1 MIPLYG
7 FLQGDSLGLL
17 ILAREDDT
25 MARLAERL
33 ASAAELR
40 VAPLQAPCVVVA
52 GRTLDPEMTVAA
64 AGLTALDKFE
74 VREVDS

>member
-25 MARLAERL
+25 LARLAEKL

-40 VAPLQAPCVVVA
+40 VAPLRSPCVVVA

-64 AGLTALDKFE
+64 AGLNALDKFD
-74 VREVDS
+74 VREADR

>member
-7 FLQGDSLGLL
+7 FLEGDSLGLL

-25 MARLAERL
+25 LARLAERL
-33 ASAAELR
+33 QSAAELR
-40 VAPLQAPCVVVA
+40 VAPLKMPCVVVA

-64 AGLTALDKFE
+64 AGLTPLDKFE
-74 VREVDS
+74 VRGDDR

>member
-7 FLQGDSLGLL
+7 FLEGDSLGLL
-17 ILAREDDT
+17 ILAREEDT
-25 MARLAERL
+25 LARLVERL
-33 ASAAELR
+33 QSAAELR
-40 VAPLQAPCVVVA
+40 VAPLKMPCVVVG

-74 VREVDS
+74 VRGGQR